1 MVIKGKGSHRRSR
14 RRLKRDQDKKGTI
27 DIKRSL
33 QGFQPGDKVIIAP
46 DSSIQRNIPNRRFFG
61 LPGIIIFKKGKAYT
75 VEISKGNA
83 KKRLDLLPAHIKRL

>member
-33 QGFQPGDKVIIAP
+33 QGFQPGRIGG
-46 DSSIQRNIPNRRFFG
+46 SS
-61 LPGIIIFKKGKAYT
+61 
-75 VEISKGNA
+75 SSGNMT
-83 KKRLDLLPAHIKRL
+83 LNEDD